1 MLRPSATNFD
11 DAFLPLWPL
20 REIRQIDNSMMTL
33 SFHDDTDSPTY
44 AKAKAQADKNLSSI
58 AFILPEIAQLFF

>member
-33 SFHDDTDSPTY
+33 SFHDTDSPMY
-44 AKAKAQADKNLSSI
+44 AKAKPQADKNLSSI
-58 AFILPEIAQLFF
+58 AFVLPEIAQLFF